1 MLANNLDVLAY
12 ERQPELALASL
23 LTMMSSF
30 PARQS
35 PAVAESILG
44 HLCLVADDERYP
56 APVRQC
62 AARLIETWS
71 GYAELAQPAATSGSF
86 H

>member
-1 MLANNLDVLAY
+1 MPANRFDLTVY

-30 PARQS
+30 PSRQS
-35 PAVAESILG
+35 CAVAESILG
-44 HLCLVADDERYP
+44 HLCLIADDERYP

-62 AARLIETWS
+62 AANLIETWS
-71 GYAELAQPAATSGSF
+71 NYVDLAQAGESGASV